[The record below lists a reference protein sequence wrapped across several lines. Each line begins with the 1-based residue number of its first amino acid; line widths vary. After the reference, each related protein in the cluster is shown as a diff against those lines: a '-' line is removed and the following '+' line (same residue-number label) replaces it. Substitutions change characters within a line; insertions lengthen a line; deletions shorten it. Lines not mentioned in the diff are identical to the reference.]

1 LYQPSNHLQKQE
13 ELMAESTKFF
23 RQKKGQWVWIFDL
36 KTNRKKKVE
45 LQLLLDKINNN
56 ILDRKYFAL
65 KEERDEFAKDCKS

>member
-1 LYQPSNHLQKQE
+1 
-13 ELMAESTKFF
+13 MAESTKFF
-23 RQKKGQWVWIFDL
+23 RQKKGQWVWIFDF

-65 KEERDEFAKDCKS
+65 KEERDKFAKNCRS

>member
-1 LYQPSNHLQKQE
+1 
-13 ELMAESTKFF
+13 MAESTKFF
-23 RQKKGQWVWIFDL
+23 RQKKGQWVWIFDF

-65 KEERDEFAKDCKS
+65 KEERDKFAKDCKS

>member
-1 LYQPSNHLQKQE
+1 
-13 ELMAESTKFF
+13 MAESTKFF
-23 RQKKGQWVWIFDL
+23 RQKKGQWVWIFDF

-65 KEERDEFAKDCKS
+65 KEERDEFAKDCRS

>member
-1 LYQPSNHLQKQE
+1 
-13 ELMAESTKFF
+13 MAESTKFF
-23 RQKKGQWVWIFDL
+23 RQKKGQWVWIFDF

-65 KEERDEFAKDCKS
+65 KEERDEFAKECRS

>member
-1 LYQPSNHLQKQE
+1 
-13 ELMAESTKFF
+13 MAESTKFF

-56 ILDRKYFAL
+56 ILD
-65 KEERDEFAKDCKS
+65 

>member
-1 LYQPSNHLQKQE
+1 
-13 ELMAESTKFF
+13 MAESTKFF

-65 KEERDEFAKDCKS
+65 KEERDKFAKDCRS

>member
-1 LYQPSNHLQKQE
+1 
-13 ELMAESTKFF
+13 MAESTKFF

-65 KEERDEFAKDCKS
+65 KGEREEFAKACRS

>member
-1 LYQPSNHLQKQE
+1 
-13 ELMAESTKFF
+13 MAESTKFF
-23 RQKKGQWVWIFDL
+23 RQKKGQWVWIFDF

-65 KEERDEFAKDCKS
+65 KEERDKFAKDCRS